1 MMECCRDDDTHPEH
15 AITGLLFPGWVD
27 PDVGWLYISNRH
39 RSPSARF
46 CVIYDCRQPFTF
58 QLPWDMIRTE
68 RINLTRRLEIAT
80 ICLIILESV
89 VIFLVIY
96 GCRPTSCVYFWLYI
110 SLYLCRRR
118 YGRWEF
124 QNNIYIT
131 NQKMPT
137 LYSRITQLVLNT
149 DIHIHIHD
157 MLVVHINH
165 KATEKY
171 RLVYLNG
178 K

>member
-1 MMECCRDDDTHPEH
+1 MTECCRVDDTHPEH

-27 PDVGWLYISNRH
+27 PDVGRLYISNRH

-89 VIFLVIY
+89 VFFLVIY
-96 GCRPTSCVYFWLYI
+96 GCRPTTCVYFWLYI

-131 NQKMPT
+131 NQKCQLYIQELYNSFRILTFIFTFMTCWWFT
-137 LYSRITQLVLNT
+137 LIIKLQKNIV
-149 DIHIHIHD
+149 
-157 MLVVHINH
+157 
-165 KATEKY
+165 
-171 RLVYLNG
+171 
-178 K
+178 